1 MTTQQGKVTSEM
13 LVKLAQE
20 RTLSAVFE
28 KSWEEK
34 MGVNPVAM
42 AIQMNRRRQDDV
54 FCFHELFIAG
64 ISFFFLIALA
74 VFAANSKDGITSLGA
89 MVHILCLVYTAIPVW
104 IALLWLNRRGA
115 NPKITYSMDEFLAD
129 LNALCKWLNPESLST
144 DILLSSNEGVVKF
157 AVNSLLVSDA
167 ISLVKLEQ
175 EKGKI
180 AAERLGRICEM
191 ELARKRFTAR
201 HNTLARLGLVSGG
214 FDKYFDEAKRQV
226 KKTKATE
233 AASPA
238 AA

>member
-34 MGVNPVAM
+34 MGVNPVAV
-42 AIQMNRRRQDDV
+42 AIQMGQQRRGEAS
-54 FCFHELFIAG
+54 CFREMFITG

-74 VFAANSKDGITSLGA
+74 IFAANSKNGMTSLGA
-89 MVHILCLVYTAIPVW
+89 MAHILCLVYTAIFGE
-104 IALLWLNRRGA
+104 IAFLWFNWWGA
-115 NPKITYSMDEFLAD
+115 HPKITYSMDEFLAD

-144 DILLSSNEGVVKF
+144 DVLLSSNEGVVKF